1 MKKERAPRAPRTEA
15 EEKLLQALRE
25 RLAQDGRSI
34 SEIERLVG
42 LGHGTLANVLRGRSE
57 LRLHH
62 LETLGPVLHFTLPEI
77 VAEAY
82 GIKLTLDFSPHPR

>member
-1 MKKERAPRAPRTEA
+1 VKKERAPRPPRTEA

-25 RLAQDGRSI
+25 RFAQDGRSI
-34 SEIERLVG
+34 SEIERLLN
-42 LGHGTLANVLRGRSE
+42 LGHGTLSNVLRGRSE

-62 LETLGPVLHFTLPEI
+62 LETLGAVLQFTFLEI

-82 GIKLTLDFSPHPR
+82 GITGKKGDLPA

>member
-1 MKKERAPRAPRTEA
+1 MKTERVPRAPRTQA
-15 EEKLLQALRE
+15 EEKLLQALKE
-25 RLAQDGRSI
+25 RLARDGRSI

-42 LGHGTLANVLRGRSE
+42 FGHGTLANVLRGRSE

-62 LETLGPVLHFTLPEI
+62 LEALGSVLGFTLPEI

-82 GIKLTLDFSPHPR
+82 VT

>member
-1 MKKERAPRAPRTEA
+1 VKKERAPRPPRTEA

-42 LGHGTLANVLRGRSE
+42 RGHGTLSNVLRGRSE

-62 LETLGPVLHFTLPEI
+62 LETLGPVLRFTLPEI

-82 GIKLTLDFSPHPR
+82 GIKLTLDFPRRPR